1 MILVF
6 ISRTAGEAVIA
17 ASSPLMGYTVYYLFS
32 DFIPIKGLVPEHVII
47 D

>member
-1 MILVF
+1 MFLVF
-6 ISRTAGEAVIA
+6 ISRTTGEAVIA

-32 DFIPIKGLVPEHVII
+32 DFIQIKELVPEHVII